1 MQNIKCCI
9 LSTREV
15 NKDNK
20 VYYIVKL
27 WLDFSDLIITVFVS
41 KSIYNDILNK
51 IIDNDNLL
59 NYLHFRVDSSGK
71 FSVSI
76 N

>member
-15 NKDNK
+15 NKNNK

-59 NYLHFRVDSSGK
+59 NYLHFRVDSNGK
-71 FSVSI
+71 FLVSI
-76 N
+76 Y